1 MENNYWVKF
10 WNEDKIIH
18 CDNLQSQVAR
28 TINKVPVNEDNW
40 QFTLSFIAKNLEL
53 CFEDNLLDLCAGNGL
68 ISIPFSKIC
77 RSVTSVDVSDVFIE
91 GIDSESCPNIKTII
105 ADVRKLDFEENSFTK
120 VIMYAAIQYFSE
132 QETILLFEKLYKWLC
147 PGGIV
152 LIGDIPDSSKL
163 WDFFNTDER
172 RKAYINSVKFD
183 KPIIGYW
190 FTKEFLT
197 TSASFAGFNEFS
209 YISQPEQLINHT
221 HRFDLLL
228 KK

>member
-1 MENNYWVKF
+1 
-10 WNEDKIIH
+10 
-18 CDNLQSQVAR
+18 
-28 TINKVPVNEDNW
+28 
-40 QFTLSFIAKNLEL
+40 
-53 CFEDNLLDLCAGNGL
+53 
-68 ISIPFSKIC
+68 
-77 RSVTSVDVSDVFIE
+77 
-91 GIDSESCPNIKTII
+91 
-105 ADVRKLDFEENSFTK
+105 
-120 VIMYAAIQYFSE
+120 
-132 QETILLFEKLYKWLC
+132 
-147 PGGIV
+147 